1 MTRQIAAILATGAL
15 AAAGSAIVAAP
26 QTARPGEMTRARMW
40 VENRGSGE
48 AIPVSIEATSQT
60 TRPLRVEVVG
70 TPAVALVPSTVV
82 LVRAARQPWEHRV
95 LTIPADQ
102 DVAAALSK
110 TDPDGWEAVGFQVTP
125 QGATVLLK
133 RPRP

>member
-1 MTRQIAAILATGAL
+1 
-15 AAAGSAIVAAP
+15 
-26 QTARPGEMTRARMW
+26 
-40 VENRGSGE
+40 
-48 AIPVSIEATSQT
+48 
-60 TRPLRVEVVG
+60 
-70 TPAVALVPSTVV
+70 VPSTVV